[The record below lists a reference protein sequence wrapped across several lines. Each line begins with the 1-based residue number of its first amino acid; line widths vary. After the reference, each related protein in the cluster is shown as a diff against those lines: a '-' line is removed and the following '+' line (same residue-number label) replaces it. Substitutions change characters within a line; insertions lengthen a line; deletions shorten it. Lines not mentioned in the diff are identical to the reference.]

1 MSKSVAR
8 KAARERVPTTESGT
22 VLPIP
27 DSQGDDAAFI
37 AGVRSCGTA
46 AYRDVVARLRVTRL
60 QSTDGDDG
68 ETADTAQARKRRAP
82 RKPVE
87 TDDRRQYLTEREVEH
102 LCDAARKRGR
112 HGHRDGTMILIAYRH
127 GLRVSELVALQWGQV
142 DLEAG
147 RLQVIRRKGS
157 DDSVQPLSG
166 VEIRALR
173 KIRRE
178 QPAGLRHL
186 FVSERGAPF
195 TANGFFKTLSRAAA
209 SIGLADV
216 HPHLLRHACGFKL
229 VNDGSIPAPWR
240 HISGTG
246 RSPTRPGIRRWMR
259 HALTGSGRTDVRPA
273 GIAARE
279 RWAPRAEEPSGRPKL
294 PAEHAAGR
302 RGAGDWNGHRERMQV
317 VGTAKAT
324 PGTDRRRIEGG
335 RS

>member
-1 MSKSVAR
+1 LQ
-8 KAARERVPTTESGT
+8 P
-22 VLPIP
+22 
-27 DSQGDDAAFI
+27 DDAAFI
-37 AGVRSCGTA
+37 AEVRSCGAA
-46 AYRDVVARLRVTRL
+46 AYRDLTARLQSTRL
-60 QSTDGDDG
+60 QSTDDDDG
-68 ETADTAQARKRRAP
+68 EAAMNTTQAKRRRTP

-87 TDDRRQYLTEREVEH
+87 TDDRRQYLIEREVEQ

-112 HGHRDGTMILIAYRH
+112 YEHRDATMILIAYRH

-178 QPAGLRHL
+178 QPAGLRHV

-209 SIGLADV
+209 SIGLGDV

-229 VNDGSIPAPWR
+229 VNDGVD
-240 HISGTG
+240 
-246 RSPTRPGIRRWMR
+246 TRT
-259 HALTGSGRTDVRPA
+259 L
-273 GIAARE
+273 AAY
-279 RWAPRAEEPSGRPKL
+279 L
-294 PAEHAAGR
+294 
-302 RGAGDWNGHRERMQV
+302 GHRQIGNTTRYTKMD
-317 VGTAKAT
+317 A
-324 PGTDRRRIEGG
+324 RRFDGFWQD
-335 RS
+335 